1 VSYAP
6 QSSPGF
12 RLLPAC
18 FLLAAVVA
26 GPLAAQDE
34 RRLADSTNLHRD
46 PEGTPLMSLP
56 AGTPIETGAAKGD
69 WREAAVEGWI
79 FSPSTSPTR
88 RDGFDLVVT
97 SDAGENLRRKPN
109 GPVVGRVREG
119 TLLEQVGK
127 QGKWFQ
133 VRREGWVPRSAVVQ
147 RKSRAPEPA
156 TQQGAARTQGAAQ
169 GGQGTATPAAQ
180 PAGAG
185 KRLAPAQPAP
195 KAPAGPVEGVEVSRE
210 TGLARAPD
218 STPYATLQ
226 PGIPA
231 RVVGRSGEWV
241 RVQLDGWIREADLK
255 PADNG
260 VLREVSAGEVQSSP
274 ARYVGQPLEW
284 RLQLIAVQTADELRP
299 EIPAGRPYLLTRG
312 PLPEPGFVYVTVP
325 DTMVNRFK
333 ALPPLQE
340 LTLRVSLT
348 AARTRYLATPVADL
362 LSVEAGMDAR

>member
-6 QSSPGF
+6 QFSPGL

-18 FLLAAVVA
+18 VLLAALA
-26 GPLAAQDE
+26 AKPLAAQDE
-34 RRLADSTNLHRD
+34 RRLSDSTDLHRD
-46 PEGTPLMSLP
+46 PEGAPLVSLP
-56 AGTPIETGAAKGD
+56 AGTPIETGAAKGE
-69 WREAAVEGWI
+69 WREAAVKGWI
-79 FSPSTSPTR
+79 FSPSTAPTR

-97 SDAGENLRRKPN
+97 SDEGENLRRNPN

-119 TLLEQVGK
+119 TLLERVRK
-127 QGKWFQ
+127 DGKWFQ
-133 VRREGWVPRSAVVQ
+133 VRREGWVRRSAVAKRPGQ
-147 RKSRAPEPA
+147 
-156 TQQGAARTQGAAQ
+156 TGAAAQ
-169 GGQGTATPAAQ
+169 GQDTAKAQ
-180 PAGAG
+180 TSGRPTKVAQAVPKPRAGAST
-185 KRLAPAQPAP
+185 PAQPT
-195 KAPAGPVEGVEVSRE
+195 APAGPAEGVEVSRE

-231 RVVGRSGEWV
+231 RVVSRSGEWV
-241 RVQLDGWIREADLK
+241 RVQLDGWIKEADLK

-260 VLREVSAGEVQSSP
+260 VLREVSAEEVQSSP
-274 ARYVGQPLEW
+274 SRYVGQPLEW
-284 RLQLIAVQTADELRP
+284 RLQLIAVQVADELRP

-325 DTMVNRFK
+325 DTMVARFR

-362 LSVEAGMDAR
+362 LGVESGLDAR